1 MRKVLSFVLVLA
13 LVLSSFS
20 MAFAAETTTAATT
33 TAATTSAGLSDI
45 ASSAN
50 NQAIQV
56 TNNLGIVTGNPDG
69 TFQPEKAVNR
79 AEFAA
84 MITRALGIPTSAL
97 AGYTSTSFKDTSGY
111 GWAVPYLAFCQSK
124 GIMLG
129 DGAGNA
135 MPGRTI
141 NTNEA
146 ATMILRALGY
156 TSNSSALVG
165 VWPSNYVSLA
175 QDLGIYDDTA
185 KIANVD
191 KQNAAQMI
199 YNALTVQKVQVA
211 ADGTTNQL
219 KDKNNVATTMLTSG
233 LGCTNEGYKVVTYD
247 ADAVINTVPYIGD
260 YAKIYKNSAGDIVAI
275 DDIQGTTIKAK
286 FNDENGNGTVTA
298 DGKVTFTDKNDVDYT
313 VKGLTYNPL
322 DDAGKVTNPTN
333 LPGYDKFLNGDDVNS
348 LTFAKDKE
356 YTLNVK
362 LSNKNITEIYSIED
376 WTPTAASKIVAGD
389 LTSIKDGSL
398 LGSDFAT
405 DKNDNIIGKSFELVG
420 VSSLSDIKA
429 DNVVYV
435 YEDTDRDEIS
445 KVAVGTK
452 AVEGTVT
459 KINKT
464 DKKWT
469 VGGTTYEFAMNGE
482 SGSSKFK
489 DTELN
494 SAVKLYLDAYGDI
507 YKYDVTSGSA
517 KDYAT
522 VVAYDQGGTSGGNIK
537 IYKADDSKKTYS
549 NDLDNFSAFA
559 NTVSPSAIGKRLIG
573 YSLNK
578 NGEIDGTYPKFLKDG
593 TTEWGDNKEDGWYK
607 ATAAIMPSNTVL
619 KSVTPLV
626 TNGDSSKTTLVVD
639 PDAVVFTYDNNT
651 TMEVNGVSKI
661 SNIEKDKSTPLSKP
675 IEALVRDGKV
685 VAMIVSED
693 DCNGTSTDSYAVV
706 SDYQKSVNSV
716 GDKALSLTGFIDGKE
731 VKADKDQALTSGEGT
746 LPTVGSTAY
755 TKVNVYKLK
764 YNDDKNISKME
775 AVVAGGTGKTDVVL
789 NSAIISKD
797 GYPTDNYIRTN
808 SGATVTAI
816 SSDAN
821 WYEVEYK
828 SNGDVDKY
836 KTFSGT
842 FYPGMKVWAYE
853 TNDDKDGA
861 DIVIIYKNDVKPSS
875 SDYVEPT
882 LTLGATTN
890 VASNAA
896 IGTQVSGKY
905 TFTKDPNV
913 TVKTVNVTVTNDKN
927 TGVTLV
933 VSDGAIVLAKTL
945 NGTTTGTGIQAAVTL
960 TDSKNTSVTQTF
972 TFNITD

>member
-333 LPGYDKFLNGDDVNS
+333 LPGYDKFLNSDDVNS